1 MQVHG
6 GDCLMASVI
15 KTRQTKCPCCGSSVD
30 ANDLGRAGL
39 MPELLEKLGKQIHDG
54 TLEETFAIAE
64 SVKRQ
69 MDPSAT
75 STELV
80 LKETLAGG
88 FAEMI
93 KPLSK
98 MEKTL
103 AQIMG
108 GTGKGEVAEILTT
121 ESFRQ
126 LFPQDEFDTSTGPKG
141 GSDLI
146 AKVFDRKT
154 EVGKITISIKNTKTW
169 KSEYL
174 EQIEKNMEQDS
185 TKIGILVSNKL
196 PKKANPTGEVVHNH
210 GMLYFLVHPKNV
222 PALYVGLRHVVIHMH
237 ETKQYITSKEQELMK
252 LGQISKALIQWTTGD
267 EYKEILRTLEEINE
281 DSSETQQILQKTQ
294 NFVTRDIKKAN
305 DRQQRIQQHVLNQQ
319 SLLNGL
325 KNLLR
330 TNREGTK

>member
-1 MQVHG
+1 
-6 GDCLMASVI
+6 MATVI
-15 KTRQTKCPCCGSSVD
+15 KTKPRDTKCPCCGSTIN
-30 ANDLGRAGL
+30 ANALGRAGL
-39 MPELLEKLGKQIHDG
+39 TPELLEKLGRHIHEHS
-54 TLEETFAIAE
+54 LEEMFAIAE

-103 AQIMG
+103 AQIVG
-108 GTGKGEVAEILTT
+108 GTGKGEVAELLTT

-126 LFPQDEFDTSTGPKG
+126 LFPQDEFDASTGPKG

-169 KSEYL
+169 KNEYL

-210 GMLYFLVHPKNV
+210 GMLYFLVHPENV
-222 PALYVGLRHVVIHMH
+222 SALYVGLRHVVVHMH
-237 ETKQYITSKEQELMK
+237 ETDQYITTKERELMQIGK
-252 LGQISKALIQWTTGD
+252 ISKALAQWIAG
-267 EYKEILRTLEEINE
+267 EEREQFQLELEGINE
-281 DSSETQQILQKTQ
+281 DAEQTIQGLQKAGT
-294 NFVTRDIKKAN
+294 TMAREIKKAC
-305 DRQQRIQQHVLNQQ
+305 DKQTSIKRHVLNQES
-319 SLLNGL
+319 SLKDL
-325 KNLLR
+325 KDLLR
-330 TNREGTK
+330 GMNEEDKE